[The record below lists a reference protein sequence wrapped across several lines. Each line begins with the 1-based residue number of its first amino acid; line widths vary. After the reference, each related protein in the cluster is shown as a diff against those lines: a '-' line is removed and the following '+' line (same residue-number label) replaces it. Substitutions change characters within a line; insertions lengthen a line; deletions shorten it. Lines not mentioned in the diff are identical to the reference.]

1 MLKRGVDFFV
11 ALTLLIALSPLLALL
26 ALAVRWKL
34 GHPVLFAQT
43 RPGLHGMPFKFY
55 KFRTMTDARDTAGEP
70 LPDAARLT
78 SFGELM
84 RKFSL
89 DELPQLVNVL
99 KGDMSLVGPRPLL
112 MEYLPLYS
120 ERQAKRHAVRPG
132 ITGWAQVNGRNALD
146 WEERFELD
154 LWYVENQ
161 SFWLDLKIIAMTA
174 GRMLR
179 PQGISQPGQATMTK
193 FTGSRHGGKN

>member
-1 MLKRGVDFFV
+1 MLKRGFD
-11 ALTLLIALSPLLALL
+11 LLIALVLLICLSPLLALL
-26 ALAVRWKL
+26 ALAVQLKL
-34 GHPVLFAQT
+34 GRPVLFAQI
-43 RPGLHGMPFKFY
+43 RPGLHGAPFRFY
-55 KFRTMTDARDTAGEP
+55 KFRTMTNARNAAGEF

-78 SFGELM
+78 HFGELM
-84 RKFSL
+84 RKLSL

-120 ERQAKRHAVRPG
+120 ERQARRHLVRPG

-154 LWYVENQ
+154 LWYVEHR
-161 SFWLDLKIIAMTA
+161 SFWLDLRIMAMTA
-174 GRMLR
+174 SRMLR
-179 PQGISQPGQATMTK
+179 PQGIAQPGHATMAK
-193 FTGSRHGGKN
+193 FTGSQHGREN